1 MSEKEILK
9 EYLPDNSV
17 NQVMKWIVQKR
28 VHLKITRGR
37 SSKLGDY
44 RPPVNYSNHRIS
56 INHNLNPY
64 SFLITF
70 VHELAHLNVW
80 EKHQNTVLPHG
91 IEWKTEYRKLMK
103 VVMKNSVFP
112 DDIQEVLTQSIINSK
127 ASSTADLQLSRVLK
141 KYDKHS
147 AGTHLEDLPENTTFQ
162 IENGRKF
169 KKGAK
174 RRTRYLCQNI
184 MNNRQYLFHPLTPV
198 KEVDLPESSGPGR
211 V

>member
-9 EYLPDNSV
+9 EYLPESSV
-17 NQVMKWIVQKR
+17 NQVMKWIVQKK

-56 INHNLNPY
+56 INHNLNAF

-80 EKHQNTVLPHG
+80 EKHQNTVAPHG

-103 VVMKNSVFP
+103 VVMKNSIFP
-112 DDIQEVLTQSIINSK
+112 DDIQEVLTKSIINSK

-141 KYDKHS
+141 KYDKNS
-147 AGTHLEDLPENTTFQ
+147 VETHLEDLPENTTFRT
-162 IENGRKF
+162 ENGRLF

-198 KEVDLPESSGPGR
+198 KEVGIDTDLQESF
-211 V
+211 